1 MCSSAIALCPSTI
14 ALCCSTSVLCLS
26 KVVPWCRKVAL
37 FLSKVGLWYSTSGL
51 CFSTLAYAKLH
62 KTIVI
67 CVRPI
72 VFYLF
77 TSFSVMLAVVLSIM
91 ALVLQIIPEIL
102 PESLVLRFK
111 NRRVRPELTEWL
123 FLIGVFL
130 LKRGAVFARP
140 FMSGSNL
147 ARLLSRK
154 RDERPR
160 ECQDLVLRLA
170 DFRVSVRLPATG
182 ASPRLRRWRD
192 LATRG

>member
-37 FLSKVGLWYSTSGL
+37 FLSKVGLWYRTSGL

-62 KTIVI
+62 KTIVFF
-67 CVRPI
+67 VRPI

-111 NRRVRPELTEWL
+111 NRGARPELTEWL